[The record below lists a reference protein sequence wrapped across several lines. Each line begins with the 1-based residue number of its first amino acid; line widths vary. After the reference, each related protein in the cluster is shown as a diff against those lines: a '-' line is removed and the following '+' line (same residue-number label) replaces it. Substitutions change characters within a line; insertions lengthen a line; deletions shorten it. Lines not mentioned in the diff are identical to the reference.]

1 MTMFSIKL
9 SSALSAAA
17 FLATLAATPVMSQE
31 IGEWD
36 SDGDG
41 VLNQD
46 EFNEGWGSAYGDG
59 ESAFSIWDEDGD
71 GALSEDEYNAG
82 VFDSYD
88 ADDSGMIEEPEFGDV
103 GDDMGDGG
111 FWDV

>member
-1 MTMFSIKL
+1 M
-9 SSALSAAA
+9 A
-17 FLATLAATPVMSQE
+17 QE

-36 SDGDG
+36 GDADGA
-41 VLNQD
+41 LNRE
-46 EFNEGWGSAYGDG
+46 EFNEGWGSSYGEG
-59 ESAFSIWDEDGD
+59 ESAFGTWDEDGD

-82 VFDSYD
+82 VFNSYD
-88 ADDSGMIEEPEFGDV
+88 RDDSGAIEEPEFGDV

>member
-1 MTMFSIKL
+1 MTIELNKIAGLGAILFSL
-9 SSALSAAA
+9 AAA
-17 FLATLAATPVMSQE
+17 PAMALE

-36 SDGDG
+36 ADGDS

-46 EFNEGWGSAYGDG
+46 EFNQGWGSAYGEG
-59 ESAFSIWDEDGD
+59 ESAFSSWDEDSD
-71 GALSEDEYNAG
+71 GMLSEDEYNNG
-82 VFDSYD
+82 VYNAYD
-88 ADDSGMIEEPEFGDV
+88 DDGSGVIEEPEFGDV